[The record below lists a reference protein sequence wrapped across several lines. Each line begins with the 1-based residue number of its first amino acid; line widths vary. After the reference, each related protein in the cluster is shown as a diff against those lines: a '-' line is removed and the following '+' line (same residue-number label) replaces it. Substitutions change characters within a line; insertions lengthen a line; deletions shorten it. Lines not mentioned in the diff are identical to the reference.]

1 MHLKT
6 SSKTL
11 IQKAAEAIG
20 DLISNKTA
28 NVVLKSQNSKSKIS
42 TKKFQ
47 NFQKIYKE
55 DNLETGTND

>member
-1 MHLKT
+1 MLKNLQQMHLKT

-28 NVVLKSQNSKSKIS
+28 NVVSRRTVKVKLAQKNFK
-42 TKKFQ
+42 TFKKF
-47 NFQKIYKE
+47 
-55 DNLETGTND
+55 TRR

>member
-28 NVVLKSQNSKSKIS
+28 NVVSRRTVKVKLAQKNFK
-42 TKKFQ
+42 TFKK
-47 NFQKIYKE
+47 
-55 DNLETGTND
+55 LTRR

>member
-6 SSKTL
+6 SSKPL

-28 NVVLKSQNSKSKIS
+28 NVVSRRTVKVKLAQKNFKTFKKF
-42 TKKFQ
+42 TKK
-47 NFQKIYKE
+47 II
-55 DNLETGTND
+55 